1 MKRIVLLM
9 VMFAIPFSMSAQSDT
24 NGAEL
29 PAPLPAPLPLQ
40 TEQAA
45 VPESANSNTESSD
58 PEYTIGVLQDK
69 LDGFTRMNVAGGTM
83 LTAGGIVTPLA
94 IIGLVSGISMLI
106 DENESGVVPY
116 LLGGIGI
123 AFGPPMIA
131 AGAVLRNI
139 GSKKQME
146 YERRLQ
152 LQLSM
157 NGVRLSYLF

>member
-1 MKRIVLLM
+1 M